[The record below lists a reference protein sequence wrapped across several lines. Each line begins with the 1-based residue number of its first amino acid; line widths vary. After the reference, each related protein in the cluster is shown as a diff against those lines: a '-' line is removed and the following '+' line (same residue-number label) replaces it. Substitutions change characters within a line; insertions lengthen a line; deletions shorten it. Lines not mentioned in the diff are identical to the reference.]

1 LSKYTTYAQ
10 VNESNGEH
18 NKTNVVDEESA
29 YKQEGVESI
38 WPENTIVLAL
48 ESTPKSVSALYLY
61 LLILTIYA
69 RFFLLGMQ
77 GFIGVFSNTFL
88 FLTDVIQFFETLYSL

>member
-29 YKQEGVESI
+29 YKQEGMESI

-48 ESTPKSVSALYLY
+48 EATPKSVSALYLY
-61 LLILTIYA
+61 LLILITYA
-69 RFFLLGMQ
+69 IFFYLVCKDLLE
-77 GFIGVFSNTFL
+77 FL
-88 FLTDVIQFFETLYSL
+88 VIHFYF